1 MNEYT
6 VLNEKTNEMD
16 IFFGYTFEDACRRSK
31 VNENDYTILD
41 IEYID

>member
-6 VLNEKTNEMD
+6 VLNKRTNEQTF
-16 IFFGYTFEDACRRSK
+16 FFGYTFADACKRSK